1 MHAYY
6 KNEDLIKKIIDHNN
20 LQNEE
25 YLQKLRNEPETFI
38 EELCNQIYLYCD
50 EKSKIKAM
58 LSQIYFLW

>member
-25 YLQKLRNEPETFI
+25 YLQKLKNEPEIFI
-38 EELCNQIYLYCD
+38 DELCNQIYLYCD

-58 LSQIYFLW
+58 LYQIYFLW